1 MLTNS
6 KRICALLLLSMLIAP
21 AGEAFAQVWHY
32 QRRNESENVQ
42 SGSTS
47 PVWLSA
53 VPVDSWHAVH
63 AGWNYE
69 KGAFH
74 RPDVPAG
81 KSELEIGVG
90 ELSRFGKVRA
100 AGNITY
106 RNTRDFDR
114 NWSSLIGNDPDN
126 PYIICDTLAD
136 NSTTERFD
144 ISGALEWDF
153 APGWVAAGSVGLTTA
168 TLSDIKDPRP
178 RNDISRIPIL
188 IAVQHE
194 LGSKLALG
202 VYGGAELFHSDFKY
216 YLEDGQKAYRYYKM
230 MGMGEFFAFSSS
242 DSFSAPRDYS
252 GITWSA
258 GLNTLLKGSGFRNF
272 TEVEFSSGSET
283 ARDGG
288 AAYEWKGGDYG
299 FMQIGLLN
307 RIDIDAAL
315 RHSVSLRANVKM
327 YNGYWYDQKRMVD
340 TEHGNLVYYE
350 IKSRYLNNDAMRLMA
365 SADYRLGKA
374 DSWSAKIGAEFCNES
389 ITHFADGDPCDQSWT
404 TLGINAEGWK
414 TINIGHNIL
423 DVSAGAAYILPLGEA
438 VYASG
443 NTAPAAQ
450 DISKWYVAPAFAY
463 ETSGK
468 LSAFFRADWVF
479 APLKGL
485 VPVLFVK
492 GTLLKQ
498 MGSAPQCPSL
508 EGSSYCGLSAGAALT
523 F

>member
-1 MLTNS
+1 M
-6 KRICALLLLSMLIAP
+6 LLLPMLLAP
-21 AGEAFAQVWHY
+21 AGEAFAQVWHHV
-32 QRRNESENVQ
+32 RKNETENVQ
-42 SGSTS
+42 SGSAS
-47 PVWLSA
+47 PVALSGNPTA
-53 VPVDSWHAVH
+53 DWHAVT

-69 KGAFH
+69 KGDFH
-74 RPDVPAG
+74 RPDNPDG
-81 KSELEIGVG
+81 KSELDVSVE
-90 ELSRFGKVRA
+90 ELSTVGKFRTE
-100 AGNITY
+100 GSIRY
-106 RNTRDFDR
+106 RNTRDFAR

-144 ISGALEWDF
+144 LGGRLVWSF

-178 RNDISRIPIL
+178 RNDISRIPLTIG
-188 IAVQHE
+188 IQRDF
-194 LGSKLALG
+194 GSKWALG
-202 VYGGAELFHSDFKY
+202 IFGGAELFRSDFKY

-242 DSFSAPRDYS
+242 DSYSAPREYS
-252 GITWSA
+252 GLTWSGGINA
-258 GLNTLLKGSGFRNF
+258 LLKGQGLSNFAEIVFRSGN
-272 TEVEFSSGSET
+272 ENG
-283 ARDGG
+283 RDGG
-288 AAYEWKGGDYG
+288 SAYEWKSGDYG
-299 FMQIGLLN
+299 FMQIGLLD
-307 RIDIDAAL
+307 RIDIPGTL
-315 RHSVSLRANVKM
+315 LQSISVRADMKM
-327 YNGYWYDQKRMVD
+327 WNGYWYDQKRTVD
-340 TEHGNLVYYE
+340 TEHGNIVYYE
-350 IKSRYLNNDAMRLMA
+350 VKSRYLNNDAIRIKA
-365 SADYRLGKA
+365 SADYRIGKEA
-374 DSWSAKIGAEFCNES
+374 SWSAKVGASFCSES

-414 TINIGHNIL
+414 TINIGYNIL

-479 APLKGL
+479 APVKALCPG
-485 VPVLFVK
+485 LFVK
-492 GTLLKQ
+492 GTILKQ
-498 MGSAPQCPSL
+498 MGTAPECPAL
-508 EGSSYCGLSAGAALT
+508 EGTSYYGLSAGAFLK